1 MKRTGVGRR
10 MGDERSPAQRA
21 SVLRQQNLKV
31 NCPAGA
37 REGTLGCGSGRIQFA
52 QTEEKGEPHGMGHGV
67 GRAHAELYRR
77 QAEALELEN
86 AGKNESDTGKG
97 AAECGSTNRR
107 M

>member
-1 MKRTGVGRR
+1 
-10 MGDERSPAQRA
+10 
-21 SVLRQQNLKV
+21 
-31 NCPAGA
+31 
-37 REGTLGCGSGRIQFA
+37 
-52 QTEEKGEPHGMGHGV
+52 MGHGV

-86 AGKNESDTGKG
+86 AGKNERDTGKG